1 MAKKKAEEKINL
13 DSILFKCRDILRS
26 ARNSGSFFEKRDM
39 MLTLV
44 FLRFIGEKFEDGVEN
59 LRKELIAQGLDPDDP
74 EIQAAFMDDATFPDG
89 TYNLQP
95 EARWSTIINTP
106 APQLN
111 VALDAAL
118 RSIASNS
125 PQLKG
130 CFVEGTFTTRNL
142 APNDIK
148 KLIDEVNKISHKAF
162 GEEKDLIG
170 RVYEYFLKE
179 FAVNATKEEGEYYT
193 PHDVVQ
199 LIAAMIEPFDG
210 MLYDPCCGSGGM
222 FIQSAELVKAKRG
235 DISRINVYG
244 QEKEPATYRL
254 AKMNLAL
261 RGISHNLGREADS
274 SFTHDLHKGLY
285 FNYIMANPPFNLKGW
300 YDSNLETDARWAD
313 YTVPPESNANYAW
326 ILHILSHL
334 KPLDGVAGFLLANGA
349 LGDSDTL
356 AIRQKLI
363 ENDKVEAIIIL
374 PRELFITTDISVT
387 LWILNQNKK
396 GGAYHGRQLRNREHE
411 ILFMDLRTWTE
422 NPVKGENKKKVRL
435 LSTPDASAEE
445 QADGAVYG
453 QIERAAEIYHTW
465 QSEGIDGKHYE
476 VPELYRSVGI
486 DDIKAKGWSLIPSKY
501 ITFIDHDLE
510 IDFPAEMRRIQQ
522 EMKEVLEQEEASQ
535 KMLVKAFE
543 GIGYGIK
550 KRDTEE

>member
-1 MAKKKAEEKINL
+1 MAKKKAEEKLNL
-13 DSILFKCRDILRS
+13 DAILFKCRDILRQ

-44 FLRFIGEKFEDGVEN
+44 FLRFIGEKFEDGVAN
-59 LRKELIAQGLDPDDP
+59 LRKELIAQGFDPDD
-74 EIQAAFMDDATFPDG
+74 ENIKAAFFDDATFTDG
-89 TYNLQP
+89 TYNLPP

-111 VALDAAL
+111 VALDTAL
-118 RSIASNS
+118 HSIAASS
-125 PQLKG
+125 KQLKG

-148 KLIDEVNKISHKAF
+148 KVVDEVNKISHKAF

-210 MLYDPCCGSGGM
+210 TLYDPCCGSGGM
-222 FIQSAELVKAKRG
+222 FIQSAELVKAKKG
-235 DISRINVYG
+235 DISCINVYG

-261 RGISHNLGREADS
+261 RSISHRLGDEADS

-300 YDSNLETDARWAD
+300 YNENLKSDSRWAD
-313 YTVPPESNANYAW
+313 YTTPPESNANYAW

-349 LGDSDTL
+349 LGDEDTL
-356 AIRQKLI
+356 TIRQKLI
-363 ENDKVEAIIIL
+363 ENDKVEAILIL

-396 GGAYHGRQLRNREHE
+396 GGNYHGRVLRNREHE

-435 LSTPDASAEE
+435 ITE
-445 QADGAVYG
+445 
-453 QIERAAEIYHTW
+453 QIERAADIYHTW
-465 QSEGIDGKHYE
+465 QNEGTDGTHYE
-476 VPELYRSVGI
+476 VPELYRSVG
-486 DDIKAKGWSLIPSKY
+486 KAEIEAHGWSLIPSKY
-501 ITFIDHDLE
+501 IEFIDHDLD
-510 IDFPAEMRRIQQ
+510 IDFHAEMLRIQKEMQ
-522 EMKEVLEQEEASQ
+522 EVMRSEQKSQ
-535 KMLVKAFE
+535 AMLKDAFR
-543 GIGYGIK
+543 GIGYGI
-550 KRDTEE
+550 D